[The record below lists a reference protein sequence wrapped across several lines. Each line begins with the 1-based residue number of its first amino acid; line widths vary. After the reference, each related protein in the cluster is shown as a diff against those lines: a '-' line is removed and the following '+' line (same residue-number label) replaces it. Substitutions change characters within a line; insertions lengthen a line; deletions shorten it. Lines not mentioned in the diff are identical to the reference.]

1 MMTQKQVRKTKE
13 GISFGLKVLLGI
25 LFISPLIIGFLF
37 SIQYED
43 ELTSSP
49 LRLFTANPTL
59 INYIEVFQ
67 KVPLLSYL
75 KNSLIVCV
83 LAITIQITVRVSR
96 PTVSRSLSSRA
107 RSSCSALCSRA

>member
-67 KVPLLSYL
+67 KVPIYLRWLSDT
-75 KNSLIVCV
+75 
-83 LAITIQITVRVSR
+83 A
-96 PTVSRSLSSRA
+96 
-107 RSSCSALCSRA
+107 SAEKRLGSQGMEPV

>member
-49 LRLFTANPTL
+49 LR
-59 INYIEVFQ
+59 Q
-67 KVPLLSYL
+67 
-75 KNSLIVCV
+75 SL
-83 LAITIQITVRVSR
+83 
-96 PTVSRSLSSRA
+96 
-107 RSSCSALCSRA
+107 

>member
-83 LAITIQITVRVSR
+83 LAIRY
-96 PTVSRSLSSRA
+96 LSYRIYKVTQFTFSTLSEA
-107 RSSCSALCSRA
+107 S